1 MLLSIYST
9 LLHKLIQQLTKLRQL
24 LSVSKM
30 SSLEY
35 CVNQCSPCIFTAT
48 YCKITVHCWQ
58 LQLPVFYCFLTGQFL
73 TVQAET
79 CTCVI
84 NVYDKWYDKCIWYKL
99 WQNIRMYMCAIS
111 FVWIILWILFIISG
125 TNTYYYTRYVL
136 FFCFLL
142 YMCLYLLKEIVAV
155 DITVFLKVFAEFFFS
170 FYVLM
175 KNVKTHT
182 LDGLDE

>member
-73 TVQAET
+73 TVYCLVCYRYDAEASLFH
-79 CTCVI
+79 CCKSFFLSILDVQLL
-84 NVYDKWYDKCIWYKL
+84 YLHK
-99 WQNIRMYMCAIS
+99 RMPKTKQIS
-111 FVWIILWILFIISG
+111 FLSVYVHLQWIL
-125 TNTYYYTRYVL
+125 L
-136 FFCFLL
+136 QCDEAPP
-142 YMCLYLLKEIVAV
+142 EI
-155 DITVFLKVFAEFFFS
+155 
-170 FYVLM
+170 FY
-175 KNVKTHT
+175 
-182 LDGLDE
+182 